1 VKANILRIIFQAIVQ
16 KGKHTGMTSHEPYYS
31 FHIKHFDPAQTFLCG
46 QCFRWERGNDGLW
59 SGIVFGRR
67 IRLSRENGICT
78 VYGIEQQQFSEQFF
92 GYFDLNTDYGMIQQ
106 ELSHMDEH
114 LRKAVAFGS
123 GMRLLQQDLWEVLVS
138 FVISQNNGIP
148 RIKQI
153 VDALCRHFG
162 KPLSTGQGY
171 SFPEPGVLAD
181 AALEHLNL
189 CRGGYRCR
197 YISEIAR
204 IIAKTPSFLTDL
216 KALPK
221 SEARELLLSLPGI
234 GQKVADCVLLY
245 SGVDRSAFPVD
256 RWVKRVMEELY
267 FHRETD
273 DDTIRKFARETF
285 GDLAGIAQ
293 QYLFYYARENR
304 IGI

>member
-1 VKANILRIIFQAIVQ
+1 
-16 KGKHTGMTSHEPYYS
+16 MTSHEPFYR
-31 FHIKHFDPAQTFLCG
+31 FHIKYFDPSQTFLCG
-46 QCFRWERGNDGLW
+46 QCFRWERGNDGPW
-59 SGIVFGRR
+59 TGIVFGH
-67 IRLSRENGICT
+67 RLSLLLENETCIL
-78 VYGIEQQQFSEQFF
+78 YGIDQQQFSDQFRD
-92 GYFDLNTDYGMIQQ
+92 YFDLNTDYGMIQE
-106 ELSHMDEH
+106 ELCDIDEH
-114 LRKAVAFGS
+114 LRTAVSFGR
-123 GMRLLQQDLWEVLVS
+123 GMRLLRQDLWEVLVS

-153 VDALCRHFG
+153 VEALCRYFG
-162 KPLSTGQGY
+162 KPLPSGQGY
-171 SFPEPGVLAD
+171 SFPEPGALAD
-181 AALEHLNL
+181 AALEDLNL

-204 IIAKTPSFLTDL
+204 KIAQAPSFLTDL